1 MFGLGWGWPVAAT
14 LALLALI
21 GLARILLSDTTDNEK
36 TPGAPDRDADVDE
49 LWHQYEEGDTRSLSG
64 SGKSAWLEDEV

>member
-14 LALLALI
+14 LALLVLI

-36 TPGAPDRDADVDE
+36 TPGAPDRDANVDE
-49 LWHQYEEGDTRSLSG
+49 LWHQYEEGDITRQEFERLRQ
-64 SGKSAWLEDEV
+64 KRVA